1 MHEQSKIYQ
10 NIKDGKLDTALK
22 DLFENIEENPAIV
35 ENYINAGIVLS
46 DVGEIE
52 KAERFFQ
59 KALTIEPENGAVY
72 YNLANIYYNEER
84 YNEAIK
90 LYQTALQYEVAKKD
104 CNYMIGMSFNQ
115 LAAFKEALPFL
126 IQLIQ
131 THQPQSMSFLFK
143 GSRFTHMETLMAD
156 LMEKI

>member
-10 NIKDGKLDTALK
+10 NIKDGKLDTAVK

-59 KALTIEPENGAVY
+59 KALTIEP
-72 YNLANIYYNEER
+72 
-84 YNEAIK
+84 
-90 LYQTALQYEVAKKD
+90 
-104 CNYMIGMSFNQ
+104 
-115 LAAFKEALPFL
+115 
-126 IQLIQ
+126 
-131 THQPQSMSFLFK
+131 
-143 GSRFTHMETLMAD
+143 
-156 LMEKI
+156 

>member
-52 KAERFFQ
+52 KQNVFS
-59 KALTIEPENGAVY
+59 KGI
-72 YNLANIYYNEER
+72 
-84 YNEAIK
+84 
-90 LYQTALQYEVAKKD
+90 
-104 CNYMIGMSFNQ
+104 NY
-115 LAAFKEALPFL
+115 
-126 IQLIQ
+126 
-131 THQPQSMSFLFK
+131 
-143 GSRFTHMETLMAD
+143 
-156 LMEKI
+156 